1 MQKAY
6 YASDLGPILLTYEKD
21 TLYGLSFVDQLD
33 DSSRPAQACP
43 ELAKLCQALDAYFIG
58 QPERRVPQLNLCA
71 QGTPFQERVWQL
83 LREIPYGQ
91 VTTYGDLAWTYEA
104 RYQTSTSAQAIG
116 GAVGRNPI
124 ALLIPCHRVL
134 SSRGQLTGYAYGV
147 PRKQALLEAEGLTF
161 DDRGQL
167 IDFSA
172 KKLTIKG
179 DDDMAKKDKYL
190 ATYERSRQLVS
201 FKVKGFRYY
210 DGLDVIQDLDVGAAV
225 DLLAEPDNPYDGD
238 AVQVA
243 FKGNKLGYLP
253 ADDNH
258 LLSQLLYFGHGNI
271 LEARILSVD
280 LDQNSEPLVTVQ
292 VRIKDKR

>member
-1 MQKAY
+1 MHKAY
-6 YASDLGPILLTYEKD
+6 YASDLGPILLDYEKD

-43 ELAKLCQALDAYFIG
+43 ELAGLCQALGAYFIG
-58 QPERRVPQLNLCA
+58 QPERVPQLNLCA
-71 QGTPFQERVWQL
+71 QGSPFQERVWQL

-91 VTTYGDLAWTYEA
+91 VTTYGDLARTYEA
-104 RYQTSTSAQAIG
+104 RYQTSMSAQAIG

-161 DDRGQL
+161 DERGRML
-167 IDFSA
+167 DFPT
-172 KKLTIKG
+172 KKLNIKG
-179 DDDMAKKDKYL
+179 VEVMAKKDKYL
-190 ATYERSRQLVS
+190 AHYERSRQLAS
-201 FKVKGFRYY
+201 FRVKGFRYY
-210 DGLDVIQDLDVGAAV
+210 DGLDVIQDLDVGASV

-280 LDQNSEPLVTVQ
+280 LDKNSEPLVTVQ